1 MMEEQPPFMRRRC
14 GRAVALSD
22 VVSLM
27 HLLLLVCL
35 FVCCCHV
42 RAQQQQLLLHTQDF
56 EVLASV
62 KNSMVDLPGGC
73 FFSTWEFAADI
84 DPCKSFNGV
93 ECITAP
99 DGSKRVSSLFLG
111 PQSAGSPGLSGT
123 LTPALGRLMYL
134 TQLSISAGSVQG
146 ELPSSLGNLHNLQIL
161 SCDQNRVSGRIP
173 GSFSNLRNLEIL
185 QLSQNALDG
194 SIPWAIGELPSLKIL
209 VLSGNK
215 LSGSIPSFSSL
226 SLVHLDL
233 RNNELSGRIPNLP
246 SSLQYLSLTRNALSG
261 GLGSL
266 VMLQGLNY
274 LDCSFNQFTGSIP
287 SVLFLLQ
294 LSYLMLNRNS
304 LSGQVTVTSPI
315 NINYVDLSYNHL
327 EGTISPFLSGAQSL
341 FLNNNNFVGAVP
353 EVFVS
358 RMQSAD
364 LLSLYL
370 QHNFLNDW
378 GALGNSSLPPSVAV
392 CLQYNC
398 LTPPQQSLCP
408 KNIAGAAARPGYQ
421 CLKVSGTPGWDQ
433 TWASLKLHHCHH
445 ICWYIGE
452 ILGLGKTE

>member
-1 MMEEQPPFMRRRC
+1 MEEQPSFMRRRC
-14 GRAVALSD
+14 GSAVALSD

-27 HLLLLVCL
+27 HLLLFLVCL
-35 FVCCCHV
+35 LVCCCHV
-42 RAQQQQLLLHTQDF
+42 RAQQQQQLLLHTQDF

-62 KNSMVDLPGGC
+62 KNSMADLPGGC

-226 SLVHLDL
+226 SLMHLDL

-246 SSLQYLSLTRNALSG
+246 SSLQFLSLTRNALSG

-266 VMLQGLNY
+266 VMLHGLNY

-353 EVFVS
+353 EVSCKSCSIITFL
-358 RMQSAD
+358 SAPSSQTQTHAI
-364 LLSLYL
+364 LSSEFLSL
-370 QHNFLNDW
+370 HFSSRFFHFCFFERFLAQGRSFFLLVW
-378 GALGNSSLPPSVAV
+378 LYFCESFGWCPLVSPPESI
-392 CLQYNC
+392 L
-398 LTPPQQSLCP
+398 LTN
-408 KNIAGAAARPGYQ
+408 NIT
-421 CLKVSGTPGWDQ
+421 L
-433 TWASLKLHHCHH
+433 
-445 ICWYIGE
+445 
-452 ILGLGKTE
+452 